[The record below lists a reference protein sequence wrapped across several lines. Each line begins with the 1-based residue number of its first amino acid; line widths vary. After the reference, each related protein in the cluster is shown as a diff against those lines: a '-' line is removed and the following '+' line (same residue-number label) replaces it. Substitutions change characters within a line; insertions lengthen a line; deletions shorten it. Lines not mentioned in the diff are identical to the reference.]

1 MQELELDLDVY
12 QGPFDLLFTLI
23 LREEVDIF
31 EVPLL
36 EIILA
41 YLEGAATS
49 LPTLDWEGLS
59 EFLVLISS
67 LLELKSRFLLPGQE
81 VGEEALDPEQ
91 AREML
96 LARLLTY
103 QKFKAAALFLRNC
116 GMEQRGRLV
125 RDAARRHGR
134 SLTLLEDVQ
143 ASRDPAELARAVDK
157 LLEARKGPDTSHMP
171 VVRVELARQI
181 ATVRRLLENGAHFS
195 FERTFGQEPAAVQ
208 AVTLFALLEL
218 LARGEVRV
226 NQARPFGDITVRAR
240 EARQIA

>member
-36 EIILA
+36 QIILA
-41 YLEGAATS
+41 YLEDAAAS
-49 LPTLDWEGLS
+49 QPAFDWEGLS

-103 QKFKAAALFLRNC
+103 QKFKAAALFLRSR
-116 GMEQRGRLV
+116 GMEQRGRLL
-125 RDAARRHGR
+125 RDAARRRGR
-134 SLTLLEDVQ
+134 ALAPLEEVQ
-143 ASRDPAELARAVDK
+143 ARRDPAELARSVDR

-195 FERTFGQEPAAVQ
+195 FDRTFGQEPAAVQ

-226 NQARPFGDITVRAR
+226 DQARPFGDITVRAR
-240 EARQIA
+240 EARKIA